1 MSALLAAVRDAEA
14 AVSRRRCEPASI
26 DPGRRKVAARGRR
39 FARQSV
45 GRGTGEP
52 ARSKGASMSAQTRKG
67 MPAAGW
73 ILIGMVVGILVGYM
87 IFTNFPDKKSA
98 SQIAGYISIISDVFL
113 RLIKMLI
120 GPLVFS
126 TLVVG
131 IAHMG
136 DAASVGRV
144 FGKAIGWFIT
154 ASLASL
160 VLGLI
165 MANLLQPGHN
175 LGLPLPD
182 IGASANLAT
191 SKFTLKDFVSH
202 LVPKS
207 FAEAM
212 ANNEILQIVVFSMF
226 FGVALAALGERGKTL
241 VAAIDELSHAM
252 LKITGYVM
260 KLAPLAVMAA
270 MAATV
275 AVNGLEIL
283 LKFAVFMGDFY
294 IGLILL
300 WALLVF
306 AGFVFL
312 GPRVFKLLVQIKEA
326 FLLSFATASSEAAY
340 PKILDAL
347 DRFGVKR
354 KISSFVMPMGY
365 SFNLDGSMMYCTF
378 AVLFIAQAYNIQ
390 LSIGTQV
397 TMLLILMLTSKGMAG
412 VPRASL
418 VVIAATLN
426 QFNIPEAGL
435 LLILGVDTFL
445 DMGRSATNAVGNS
458 IATAVVAKWEHELL
472 SEDAAAANA
481 LVLDV
486 QPARA

>member
-1 MSALLAAVRDAEA
+1 MKFKL
-14 AVSRRRCEPASI
+14 P
-26 DPGRRKVAARGRR
+26 
-39 FARQSV
+39 
-45 GRGTGEP
+45 
-52 ARSKGASMSAQTRKG
+52 
-67 MPAAGW
+67 PAAT
-73 ILIGMVVGILVGYM
+73 ILVAMVIGIIVGYM
-87 IFTNFPDKKSA
+87 IFVQFPDKKTA
-98 SQIAGYISIISDVFL
+98 AQIAGYISIMSDVFL

-120 GPLVFS
+120 APLVFS

-144 FGKAIGWFIT
+144 FAKALGWFIT
-154 ASLASL
+154 ASLVSL
-160 VLGLI
+160 LLGMVL
-165 MANLLQPGHN
+165 ANTLQPGHN

-182 IGASANLAT
+182 IGTSANLAT

-226 FGVALAALGERGKTL
+226 FGIALAAMGDKAKTL
-241 VAAIDELSHAM
+241 VAAIDELSHVM
-252 LKITGYVM
+252 LRLTGYVM
-260 KLAPLAVMAA
+260 KLAPIAVLAA

-283 LKFAVFMGDFY
+283 LKFAVFMGEFY
-294 IGLILL
+294 LGLIILWSLL
-300 WALLVF
+300 IF

-312 GPRVFKLLVQIKEA
+312 GPRIARLLVLIKEA
-326 FLLSFATASSEAAY
+326 FMVSFATASSEAAY

-378 AVLFIAQAYNIQ
+378 ATLFIAQAYGIE
-390 LSIGTQV
+390 LSPGTQL

-458 IATAVVAKWEHELL
+458 IATAVVAKWEGELL
-472 SEDAAAANA
+472 SPAEAESFALTLDAGG
-481 LVLDV
+481 
-486 QPARA
+486 QPAHA

>member
-1 MSALLAAVRDAEA
+1 M
-14 AVSRRRCEPASI
+14 
-26 DPGRRKVAARGRR
+26 K
-39 FARQSV
+39 
-45 GRGTGEP
+45 
-52 ARSKGASMSAQTRKG
+52 SKL
-67 MPAAGW
+67 PAAAW
-73 ILIGMVVGILVGYM
+73 ILIAMTLGIVIGYM
-87 IFTNFPDKKSA
+87 VFINFPDKESA
-98 SQIAGYISIISDVFL
+98 TKVAGYISIVSDVFL

-144 FGKAIGWFIT
+144 FAKSLGWFVT
-154 ASLASL
+154 ASLVSL

-182 IGASANLAT
+182 IGAHTNLAT
-191 SKFTLKDFVSH
+191 SAFTLKDFVIH

-226 FGVALAALGERGKTL
+226 FGVALAALGKKAERL
-241 VAAIDELSHAM
+241 VGLIEELSHAM

-260 KLAPLAVMAA
+260 KLAPIAVMAA

-275 AVNGLEIL
+275 SVNGLAIL

-294 IGLILL
+294 LGLFLL
-300 WALLVF
+300 WGLLVL
-306 AGFVFL
+306 AGLLFL
-312 GPRVFKLLVQIKEA
+312 GPRVFKLVVLIKEA
-326 FLLSFATASSEAAY
+326 FLLSFATASSESAY
-340 PKILDAL
+340 PKILEAL

-378 AVLFIAQAYNIQ
+378 AVLFIAQAYGIE
-390 LSIGTQV
+390 LSLGTQI

-458 IATAVVAKWEHELL
+458 IATAVVAKWEGELM
-472 SEDAAAANA
+472 SEEEAQAHAQMLDRESAASMGASVKA
-481 LVLDV
+481 
-486 QPARA
+486 

>member
-1 MSALLAAVRDAEA
+1 MKKK
-14 AVSRRRCEPASI
+14 I
-26 DPGRRKVAARGRR
+26 
-39 FARQSV
+39 
-45 GRGTGEP
+45 
-52 ARSKGASMSAQTRKG
+52 
-67 MPAAGW
+67 PAAAG
-73 ILIGMVVGILVGYM
+73 ILIALVLGIVVGYM
-87 IFTNFPDKKSA
+87 IFVSYPDKKSA
-98 SQIAGYISIISDVFL
+98 TQIAGYISIMSDVFL

-136 DAASVGRV
+136 DASSVGRV
-144 FGKAIGWFIT
+144 FAKALGWFVT
-154 ASLASL
+154 ASLVSL
-160 VLGLI
+160 VLGMVL
-165 MANLLQPGHN
+165 ANLLQPGHN

-182 IGASANLAT
+182 IGSSANLAT
-191 SKFTLKDFVSH
+191 AKFTLKDFVSH

-212 ANNEILQIVVFSMF
+212 ATNEILQIVVFSMF
-226 FGVALAALGERGKTL
+226 FGVALAALGEKGKTL
-241 VAAIDELSHAM
+241 VAAIDELAHVM

-260 KLAPLAVMAA
+260 KLAPLAVFAA

-275 AVNGLEIL
+275 ATNGLAIL
-283 LKFAVFMGDFY
+283 LRFAVFMGDFY
-294 IGLILL
+294 LGLILL
-300 WALLVF
+300 WGVLIA
-306 AGFVFL
+306 AGFMVL
-312 GPRVFKLLVQIKEA
+312 GPRVFKLMKLIKEA
-326 FLLSFATASSEAAY
+326 FMLSFATASSEAAY
-340 PKILDAL
+340 PKIIDAL

-378 AVLFIAQAYNIQ
+378 ATLFIAQAYGVE
-390 LSIGTQV
+390 LSLGTQI

-435 LLILGVDTFL
+435 LLILGVDVFL

-458 IATAVVAKWEHELL
+458 IATAAVAQWEGELL
-472 SEDAAAANA
+472 PEAEAAHNEARIESG
-481 LVLDV
+481 LVV
-486 QPARA
+486 PA